1 MCLHT
6 RRNYEENMSASLFLG
21 TAGMNSAENIVG
33 VRPSLAESLSEL
45 KLWISLPVLTLMM
58 PPSVNRTIRQRGKNR
73 NGREMNR
80 IDT

>member
-45 KLWISLPVLTLMM
+45 KLWLNEMM